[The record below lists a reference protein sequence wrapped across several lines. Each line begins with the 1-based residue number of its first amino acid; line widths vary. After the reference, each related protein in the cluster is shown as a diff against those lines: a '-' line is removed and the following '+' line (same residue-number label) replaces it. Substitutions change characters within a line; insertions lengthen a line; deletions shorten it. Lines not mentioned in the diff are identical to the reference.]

1 MASNSRNPSKPPS
14 PEPIPLQDLS
24 RPPDSQQSGSGDTG
38 LSYGVGRSRS
48 LLRGTTNLGA
58 EIGRRIS
65 LHRHRGS
72 YDRVPEERL
81 PPRLEVP
88 DLQLPQYDDGEMEE
102 PNVVEFAEGFVDA
115 SGERRGG
122 RSGSWLPPRNLE
134 RTISPWAVSDDD
146 EPPPVRPYYGV
157 GDDDTAR
164 LTDPS
169 NVQPMSRSDSSLGH
183 RRQQSSRSMRFGP
196 GPSLGD
202 DLLSAEEGMNS
213 GVSKMKGGTRS
224 RSGSVAGGTPSRSG
238 SLSKSRS
245 LSPGASP
252 VRRVSVAVQNMSQ
265 RVVGLSNDPEA
276 VIQGLRRRSSS
287 KSHADGPVRPN
298 IPAIQIHPQ
307 DDIDTSDAE
316 EKPTTP
322 LRRPAPSPGG
332 GPWRVNSN
340 PLRGNTLRIFSP
352 SNPLRLFLCD
362 VLVHPATEPLILLLI
377 LIQTILLAIDAA
389 PSIYE
394 DPRSKSWGTSNIDYA
409 LLVLFSIYTVEIIAR
424 CIVSGVFLNPRA
436 ENDPKGR
443 GELRRRV
450 MEGTHKL
457 LSPRRKPSVRAPSP
471 SRLEQPPSLLRSLT
485 SNLQL
490 ADRAIPVDGQCQV
503 RLRMAR
509 RAFLRHSFNR
519 LDFVAVVSYWI
530 SLWLCITGVEAE
542 RHLYVFRMMSCL
554 RILRLLGIT
563 SGTSVILRSL
573 KKAAPLLVNVA
584 LLIGFFWLIFA
595 IIGVQSFKS
604 SFRRSCVWVDPEG
617 VQRNFTQ
624 EFQFCGGHR
633 NRLTGLEEPYVY
645 EDGTPGTRFPK
656 GYICPANSFCVSSNN
671 PYGGTVS
678 FDNIAQSLELVF
690 VVMTANTFS
699 NLLYYMADSDYL
711 TSALC
716 ESLNILYTNLNVVLI
731 LIAVITSSF
740 QVIREESR
748 KSAFAAEED
757 TSSKVDEEE
766 LVRKPNP
773 LKNVYDRTFYVWVT
787 VISVGIFAQA
797 FRSSNMSR
805 GRETVLGTVELGV
818 TLVLA
823 LEILLRFMADWRNFR
838 RKTRNL
844 VDLALALITCII
856 QIPPIHKS
864 GRIYDWLTLFQIL
877 RVYRVVWAIPVTR
890 NLLSKVIGNVSGLTN
905 LIIFVLLLTFL
916 CAIFAVQIVR
926 GDLPEEY
933 QGDTTAASFHTIF
946 NAFLG
951 MYQIFSSEDWTT
963 ILYMATDVQR
973 PYNVGWITA
982 IFFIGWFILGNFIV
996 LNMFIAV
1003 VQENFDV
1010 TEDEKRIY
1018 QVKTFLQNK
1027 DYSAPSQGISLSNI
1041 FGFGKQKTKEPHSR
1055 QAAFEMLT
1063 KQAVVESFLDEG
1075 AQQPRQPVTRAQPLH
1090 AAAEDAR
1097 RTGDVKQR
1105 PWERMKNR
1113 LLGVLGEKE
1122 PNPFYSFALSRSI
1135 ADLTPTA
1142 MAQQVVT
1149 EQERRRK
1156 AQREY
1161 LRKYPNYNVPLHIF
1175 RSSNPIRRLCQRMV
1189 GPSRASIRYDG
1200 LQPYTPFSYA
1210 FSILVYCA
1218 IVSMVIIACIT
1229 TPLYQKE
1236 YFEKHGS
1243 SLRNWFT
1250 FADAGFV
1257 ALFTIESLIKIV
1269 ADGLIWTP
1277 NAYLRGSWGVIDCVV
1292 LITLWISVITS
1303 FRNQGEIS
1311 RAVGAFKALRALRL
1325 LNISGAAQNTF
1336 HSVVILGGRKILSAA
1351 FVSLSLIIP
1360 FAIYG
1365 VNLFSG
1371 LLDTCNDD
1379 SEGIANLTSCVHEY
1393 SSTPYD
1399 WGVLAP
1405 RAVDN
1410 PYFNFDNFG
1419 SSLFILFQIVS
1430 QEGWTGVMFD
1440 VQAIVG
1446 KGQQPRPFSSQANS
1460 IFFLAFNL
1468 LGAVF
1473 VLTLF
1478 VSVFMRNY
1486 TEQTGVAYL
1495 TSDQRSWL
1503 ELRKLLR
1510 QIRPSRRPK
1519 DSPDLDW
1526 KSWCYKRATHKHG
1539 WWQRTY
1545 TVVLV
1550 LHAILLLLEHHP
1562 APPALDRT
1570 RDWIF
1575 LGFSGIFVGNL
1586 VVRVIGLTWSN
1597 FLKSRWDIYA
1607 IISVNGTFVT
1617 TLLLLAGYQERTF
1630 IQLQK
1635 LFLVSIVMMLIPRND
1650 DLDHLF
1656 KTAAASLTAIGNL
1669 MATWFVLFLV
1679 YAIALTQT
1687 FGLTRIG
1694 PNGNG
1699 NMNFR
1704 TVPKALI
1711 LLFRMTC
1718 GEGWNQIMSD
1728 FEVSHPNCVYG
1739 ENFYESDCGSQGYAR
1754 ALFVSWNILSMYIFV
1769 SMFISLIF
1777 ESFSYVFQRSGGSSV
1792 VSRPEIRKFKQA
1804 WQQFDPDG
1812 TGYISKENFPR
1823 LLGTLTGIFA
1833 MRVYEEPFTVP
1844 DILDDCRVD
1853 PQSHSSG
1860 TTRGIIEGVDLEA
1873 LNRRVAMIP
1882 IHKIRRQRHIYTLFY
1897 EECLVSA
1904 DKEYGVSFTSVLLI
1918 LAHYK
1923 IINDNRSLRLEEY
1936 LRRRYRLQRVE
1947 EQVQRNIVTNF
1958 FLSLYWNKRFK
1969 DRHRAHSGAPQ
1980 VPQIFV
1986 DDVSSSRPNTG
1997 PNVPQILVDGGE
2009 ASLSTSSTSAQLHE
2023 GPVTPKRQAPPPLD
2037 LDYHVGNSRSP
2048 ETFGISSTPQIG
2060 DSDPFASPFSA
2071 EESPSV
2077 LRQRLGRGRSP
2088 DVSPSL
2094 TPNES
2099 PNMSPNGSPVGSPRL
2114 SPIATTSGWI
2124 SRAGSVSVGGGSP
2137 SRSRAD
2143 SDVVPQNVLEVLG
2156 SSEWGDQIRSYIG
2169 RSGDQSST
2177 RSSQGGN
2184 AGPR

>member
-1 MASNSRNPSKPPS
+1 
-14 PEPIPLQDLS
+14 
-24 RPPDSQQSGSGDTG
+24 
-38 LSYGVGRSRS
+38 
-48 LLRGTTNLGA
+48 
-58 EIGRRIS
+58 
-65 LHRHRGS
+65 
-72 YDRVPEERL
+72 
-81 PPRLEVP
+81 
-88 DLQLPQYDDGEMEE
+88 ME
-102 PNVVEFAEGFVDA
+102 N
-115 SGERRGG
+115 
-122 RSGSWLPPRNLE
+122 
-134 RTISPWAVSDDD
+134 
-146 EPPPVRPYYGV
+146 
-157 GDDDTAR
+157 
-164 LTDPS
+164 
-169 NVQPMSRSDSSLGH
+169 
-183 RRQQSSRSMRFGP
+183 
-196 GPSLGD
+196 
-202 DLLSAEEGMNS
+202 
-213 GVSKMKGGTRS
+213 
-224 RSGSVAGGTPSRSG
+224 
-238 SLSKSRS
+238 
-245 LSPGASP
+245 
-252 VRRVSVAVQNMSQ
+252 
-265 RVVGLSNDPEA
+265 
-276 VIQGLRRRSSS
+276 
-287 KSHADGPVRPN
+287 
-298 IPAIQIHPQ
+298 
-307 DDIDTSDAE
+307 
-316 EKPTTP
+316 
-322 LRRPAPSPGG
+322 
-332 GPWRVNSN
+332 
-340 PLRGNTLRIFSP
+340 
-352 SNPLRLFLCD
+352 
-362 VLVHPATEPLILLLI
+362 
-377 LIQTILLAIDAA
+377 
-389 PSIYE
+389 
-394 DPRSKSWGTSNIDYA
+394 
-409 LLVLFSIYTVEIIAR
+409 
-424 CIVSGVFLNPRA
+424 
-436 ENDPKGR
+436 
-443 GELRRRV
+443 
-450 MEGTHKL
+450 THKL

-471 SRLEQPPSLLRSLT
+471 SQLQQPPSLLRSLT

-490 ADRAIPVDGQCQV
+490 ADSAVPPDGRCQA

-519 LDFVAVVSYWI
+519 LDFVAVISYWI

-604 SFRRSCVWVDPEG
+604 SFRRNCVWVDPEG

-633 NRLTGLEEPYVY
+633 NKLTGLAEPYVY
-645 EDGTPGTRFPK
+645 EDGTPGAIFPK
-656 GYICPANSFCVSSNN
+656 GYICPVNSFCVSSNN

-711 TSALC
+711 TSAL
-716 ESLNILYTNLNVVLI
+716 
-731 LIAVITSSF
+731 F
-740 QVIREESR
+740 IREESR

-757 TSSKVDEEE
+757 TSSKADEEE
-766 LVRKPNP
+766 FVRKPNP
-773 LKNVYDRTFYVWVT
+773 LRRIYDRTFYVWVT

-797 FRSSNMSR
+797 FRSSSMSR
-805 GRETVLGTVELGV
+805 GRETVIVSAKEEILIAVEDTVELGV
-818 TLVLA
+818 TFVLA
-823 LEILLRFMADWRNFR
+823 LEIFMRLMADWRTFHK
-838 RKTRNL
+838 KTRNL
-844 VDLALALITCII
+844 VDLALALITCTI

-905 LIIFVLLLTFL
+905 LIMFVLLLTFL

-926 GDLPEEY
+926 GDLPKVY
-933 QGDTTAASFHTIF
+933 RGDTTATSFHTIF

-973 PYNVGWITA
+973 PYNVGWMTA
-982 IFFIGWFILGNFIV
+982 MFFIGWFILGNFIV

-1027 DYSAPSQGISLSNI
+1027 DYSAPSQGISLSSI
-1041 FGFGKQKTKEPHSR
+1041 FGIGKQKAKEPHSR

-1075 AQQPRQPVTRAQPLH
+1075 AQQPRQPPTRAQPLQ
-1090 AAAEDAR
+1090 ATAEDAR
-1097 RTGDVKQR
+1097 RAGEVRQK

-1122 PNPFYSFALSRSI
+1122 PNPFYSFTSSRSI

-1161 LRKYPNYNVPLHIF
+1161 LKKYPNYNVSLHIF
-1175 RSSNPIRRLCQRMV
+1175 RPSNPIRRLCQRMV
-1189 GPSRASIRYDG
+1189 GPSRANIRYDG

-1257 ALFTIESLIKIV
+1257 ALFTIESLIKII

-1371 LLDTCNDD
+1371 LLDTCNDG
-1379 SEGIANLTSCVHEY
+1379 SEEIANLTSCVHEY
-1393 SSTPYD
+1393 PSTPYD
-1399 WGVLAP
+1399 WEVLAP

-1446 KGQQPRPFSSQANS
+1446 RGSPGQQPRPFSSQTNS
-1460 IFFLAFNL
+1460 IFFVAFNL

-1519 DSPDLDW
+1519 DSPNLDW

-1550 LHAILLLLEHHP
+1550 LHAILLLLEYYP

-1575 LGFSGIFVGNL
+1575 LGFAGIFVGNL

-1607 IISVNGTFVT
+1607 IISVNGTFIT

-1656 KTAAASLTAIGNL
+1656 KTAAASLAAIGNL

-1728 FEVSHPNCVYG
+1728 FEVSHPDCVYG

-1777 ESFSYVFQRSGGSSV
+1777 ESFSYVYQRSGGSSV

-1804 WQQFDPDG
+1804 WQKFDPDG
-1812 TGYISKENFPR
+1812 TGFIAKENFPR

-1853 PQSHSSG
+1853 PQSHSTG
-1860 TTRGIIEGVDLEA
+1860 KTRGIAEGMDLDT
-1873 LNRRVAMIP
+1873 LSRRVAMIP

-1923 IINDNRSLRLEEY
+1923 IINDNKSLRLEEY

-1958 FLSLYWNKRFK
+1958 FLTLYWSKRFK
-1969 DRHRAHSGAPQ
+1969 NRRSAQSGAPQ

-1986 DDVSSSRPNTG
+1986 DDAGSSGS
-1997 PNVPQILVDGGE
+1997 NVPQILVDDGE
-2009 ASLSTSSTSAQLHE
+2009 VASNGSSASAALSE
-2023 GPVTPKRQAPPPLD
+2023 RPVTPKRQALPPLD
-2037 LDYHVGNSRSP
+2037 LNYHVGNSQPP
-2048 ETFGISSTPQIG
+2048 ETFGISNKPQFG
-2060 DSDPFASPFSA
+2060 DSDPFLSSFSG

-2077 LRQRLGRGRSP
+2077 LRQRPGRGRSP
-2088 DVSPSL
+2088 DGSPSL

-2099 PNMSPNGSPVGSPRL
+2099 PNMSPVGSPRL
-2114 SPIATTSGWI
+2114 SPIATASGWI
-2124 SRAGSVSVGGGSP
+2124 GRAGSVSAGGGSP
-2137 SRSRAD
+2137 SRSRAN

-2156 SSEWGDQIRSYIG
+2156 SSEWGDQIRSYMG
-2169 RSGDQSST
+2169 RSGDQSPT
-2177 RSSQGGN
+2177 RSNEGGS
-2184 AGPR
+2184 ASPR